1 VGKTM
6 RIVFLLADQMMCDGL
21 RALLGQDPAAE
32 VVGQT
37 EDGPKALELIRQLQ
51 PDLVLADLSS
61 WASGSFD
68 AVQQITREL
77 PDTKVIALSTFV
89 NRTFVAEA
97 FRRGVRGYVLKQDGF
112 GELLQAVRTVM
123 AGSTYLCSR
132 ATQGILDLT
141 LPMSTKPGDMSGNTL
156 TDRECIILQ
165 MLSEGKSS
173 KEIALS
179 LEISSKTIDACR
191 RQLMRKLS
199 VDSLAGLVKQ
209 ALLLGLTT
217 LSA

>member
-1 VGKTM
+1 MGKTM
-6 RIVFLLADQMMCDGL
+6 RIVLLLADQMMCDGL

-37 EDGPKALELIRQLQ
+37 EDGPEALELLHQLQ

-77 PDTKVIALSTFV
+77 PDTKVIALSTFA

-112 GELLQAVRTVM
+112 DELLQAIRTVM

-132 ATQGILDLT
+132 ATQGILGPTIPLAA
-141 LPMSTKPGDMSGNTL
+141 KPGDTPGNTL

-179 LEISSKTIDACR
+179 LDISSKTIDACR

-217 LSA
+217 LSS